1 MGWQT
6 AAPCCGAILTNAAA
20 IRNAGPPRESRALRH
35 APCTNGGAAGMGE
48 SQGREDAHLD
58 MEGRM
63 NNLLAMLAANADNGR
78 MILRVVTGIIM
89 FLAGYT
95 KVFVWGLGNV
105 QNAFAN
111 MGILLPQVAGP
122 FVALL
127 ELIAGLMLV
136 AGLFTRHVAV
146 LFFIQFI
153 VATYVVWASK
163 GFVAARLEIILLVV
177 FLMLATNG
185 SGPLSIDRNIRKR
198 D

>member
-1 MGWQT
+1 
-6 AAPCCGAILTNAAA
+6 
-20 IRNAGPPRESRALRH
+20 
-35 APCTNGGAAGMGE
+35 
-48 SQGREDAHLD
+48 
-58 MEGRM
+58 M
-63 NNLLAMLAANADNGR
+63 NNVIALLASHADNGR
-78 MILRVVTGIIM
+78 MILRVVTGIII
-89 FLAGYT
+89 FIAGYT

-127 ELIAGLMLV
+127 ELIGGLMLI

-153 VATYVVWASK
+153 VATYVVWAGK
-163 GFVAARLEIILLVV
+163 GFSGARLELMLLFV

-185 SGPLSIDRNIRKR
+185 SGPLSIDRNVRKR